1 MHFDT
6 ADHTHTQKKMKKF
19 FFLSVVF
26 SALALAANAQKVY
39 GLEAVAK
46 VGKSFVAKA
55 GPESLPL
62 NPYLYK
68 RVKKAPQ
75 EYVLVAYDGENG
87 SVRTLAHKSNV
98 FYNVLAIDSVG
109 YDESADVA
117 EVFLS
122 DKTKYTSSNEEWLK
136 ALAGQHVEMWYV
148 DGETAVLQHFRT
160 VPRETALTSVVP
172 VIGATELAQVSAPQA
187 ETADKELASTPTP
200 TTPTTPTTPPATHRF
215 VKR

>member
-1 MHFDT
+1 
-6 ADHTHTQKKMKKF
+6 MKKKI
-19 FFLSVVF
+19 FLSVVF
-26 SALALAANAQKVY
+26 SVLAFVANAQKVY
-39 GLEAVAK
+39 DNVVVTK

-55 GPESLPL
+55 GPAESLPL

-75 EYVLVAYDGENG
+75 DYVLVAYDGENG

-98 FYNVLAIDSVG
+98 FYNVLAVDSVG
-109 YDESADVA
+109 YDEAADVA

-136 ALAGQHVEMWYV
+136 VLAGQHVEMWYV

-172 VIGATELAQVSAPQA
+172 VIGATELAQ
-187 ETADKELASTPTP
+187 AS
-200 TTPTTPTTPPATHRF
+200 TPTTPTTPPARHRF